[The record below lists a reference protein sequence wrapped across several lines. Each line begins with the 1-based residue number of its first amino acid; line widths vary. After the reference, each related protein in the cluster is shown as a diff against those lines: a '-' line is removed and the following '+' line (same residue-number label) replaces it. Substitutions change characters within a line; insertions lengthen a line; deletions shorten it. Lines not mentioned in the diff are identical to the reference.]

1 MCGFAGYVG
10 TTLKK
15 PSKKKILKCLAAL
28 NKRGPDNNDFKEYNT
43 AKKTIQFT
51 HTRLSIIDLSKESN
65 QPFEDEDGS
74 LIFNGMIYN
83 YIELKE
89 LLKKKKIRFNT
100 NSDTEVLLKMLNYF
114 GSNALGYL
122 DGMWSFAYYS
132 KNSSRILLC
141 RDRFG
146 EKPLYFSKLNQNIF
160 FGNSIKAISSIYPK
174 KIKFNEKKIEE
185 YLKYPDKSIG
195 LNNKTLFK
203 NIESVDPGTFVEI
216 NLKNSKFK
224 KTRYWNLKTRKS
236 NISYAQAKKKIKEII
251 IETLKTR
258 VRSDVKNCILLSGGL
273 DSNAIASVIKRKKS
287 IEAYSLVSSNK
298 KYDERKYIKLGAKM
312 NKIKSHLISS
322 KNPKSY
328 KILKDLI
335 DNSFNIVPATTSLGF
350 AILCEKIKKDKN
362 KVILTGAGGDE
373 IFAGYY
379 VNFLAQILSFKGI
392 KKTQKLLFWKKNIEK
407 FIRNPLL
414 KNFNNK
420 RLLQNSQRLNFFIE
434 EDGTI
439 NKFFLNKNK
448 LKIKNYFKDPFYN
461 NMFQN
466 LFCQSIPA
474 QNLQYDLVAMN
485 YSLET
490 RAPFLSHKLAEY
502 VYSLKKDYFMF
513 RGKTKS
519 LLRDSIK
526 NLVHKKIVNNYEKT
540 GFYSPFKSFFN
551 RGDYTKVIKKILAS
565 NLIFKFVVKE
575 KLKKLLNKKSADI
588 SHIESKLLFACLN
601 VAVLENT
608 INNYD

>member
-1 MCGFAGYVG
+1 M
-10 TTLKK
+10 K
-15 PSKKKILKCLAAL
+15 
-28 NKRGPDNNDFKEYNT
+28 
-43 AKKTIQFT
+43 
-51 HTRLSIIDLSKESN
+51 
-65 QPFEDEDGS
+65 
-74 LIFNGMIYN
+74 
-83 YIELKE
+83 
-89 LLKKKKIRFNT
+89 
-100 NSDTEVLLKMLNYF
+100 
-114 GSNALGYL
+114 
-122 DGMWSFAYYS
+122 
-132 KNSSRILLC
+132 
-141 RDRFG
+141 
-146 EKPLYFSKLNQNIF
+146 
-160 FGNSIKAISSIYPK
+160 
-174 KIKFNEKKIEE
+174 KKIEE

-224 KTRYWNLKTRKS
+224 KIRYWNLKTRKS

-273 DSNAIASVIKRKKS
+273 DSNAIASVIKKKKS

-362 KVILTGAGGDE
+362 KVVLTGAGGDE

-414 KNFNNK
+414 KNFKNK

-439 NKFFLNKNK
+439 NKFFFNKNK

-575 KLKKLLNKKSADI
+575 KLKELLNKKSADI

>member
-1 MCGFAGYVG
+1 M
-10 TTLKK
+10 
-15 PSKKKILKCLAAL
+15 
-28 NKRGPDNNDFKEYNT
+28 
-43 AKKTIQFT
+43 
-51 HTRLSIIDLSKESN
+51 
-65 QPFEDEDGS
+65 
-74 LIFNGMIYN
+74 
-83 YIELKE
+83 
-89 LLKKKKIRFNT
+89 
-100 NSDTEVLLKMLNYF
+100 
-114 GSNALGYL
+114 
-122 DGMWSFAYYS
+122 
-132 KNSSRILLC
+132 
-141 RDRFG
+141 
-146 EKPLYFSKLNQNIF
+146 
-160 FGNSIKAISSIYPK
+160 
-174 KIKFNEKKIEE
+174 
-185 YLKYPDKSIG
+185 
-195 LNNKTLFK
+195 
-203 NIESVDPGTFVEI
+203 
-216 NLKNSKFK
+216 
-224 KTRYWNLKTRKS
+224 
-236 NISYAQAKKKIKEII
+236 
-251 IETLKTR
+251 
-258 VRSDVKNCILLSGGL
+258 LSGGL
-273 DSNAIASVIKRKKS
+273 DSNAIASVIKKKKS

-439 NKFFLNKNK
+439 NKFFFNKNK

-502 VYSLKKDYFMF
+502 VYSLKGLFYVSWKD
-513 RGKTKS
+513 
-519 LLRDSIK
+519 
-526 NLVHKKIVNNYEKT
+526 KIIT
-540 GFYSPFKSFFN
+540 S
-551 RGDYTKVIKKILAS
+551 R
-565 NLIFKFVVKE
+565 
-575 KLKKLLNKKSADI
+575 
-588 SHIESKLLFACLN
+588 
-601 VAVLENT
+601 
-608 INNYD
+608 